1 MHLKVRYKRE
11 WLKVLQFIR
20 KYYFCCK
27 SREPYGRRD
36 LPMGHVETRAAG
48 KYTCIILSLFRNYDS
63 SNSHND
69 IAVLITTTEFQ
80 FSDYVRPACLP
91 TNTLTMPN
99 REYCIISGWG
109 HTRYKNGKTRGKM
122 SPRLKWASVPI
133 RSQQECR
140 AKVSNDITDQMICA
154 G

>member
-1 MHLKVRYKRE
+1 MGGSCCVPLKMAHCQWGTV
-11 WLKVLQFIR
+11 
-20 KYYFCCK
+20 K
-27 SREPYGRRD
+27 SHR
-36 LPMGHVETRAAG
+36 
-48 KYTCIILSLFRNYDS
+48 YTCIILSLFRNYDS
-63 SNSHND
+63 TNSHND
-69 IAVLITTTEFQ
+69 IAVLITTEFD

-91 TNTLTMPN
+91 SNTLTMPN
-99 REYCIISGWG
+99 GEYCIISGWG